1 MNRRTLI
8 VVIFSMLFV
17 LQAALLFSW
26 HLTSDKPM
34 QASDIAV
41 SVLTLCLTAIIYVAS
56 TRFYFMAIKRSTEAH
71 VAREGAELEHSLEL
85 YRSIALREEQL
96 ARKVCSAI
104 ENELVLARED
114 LAQGDIAKADVRLQN
129 SLDMATEAIPS
140 RCNNVTIAAV
150 LEAESRQCENDGVR
164 LTTEVAVPE
173 EIGLPDIDMAALL
186 FSLIDRALDDCK
198 AQRAEDPSS
207 NPTIAVRMLT
217 DAGQLLIE
225 VESTRDDTSAPSRRT
240 VQKGTSKSG
249 YDWND
254 KVIEGFTK
262 GHGGIVE
269 HSNDGKAHRTSVMI
283 PLQDVADM

>member
-96 ARKVCSAI
+96 ARKV
-104 ENELVLARED
+104 E
-114 LAQGDIAKADVRLQN
+114 
-129 SLDMATEAIPS
+129 IPEMVKMMK
-140 RCNNVTIAAV
+140 RV
-150 LEAESRQCENDGVR
+150 
-164 LTTEVAVPE
+164 VPE
-173 EIGLPDIDMAALL
+173 FISNNSK
-186 FSLIDRALDDCK
+186 FS
-198 AQRAEDPSS
+198 
-207 NPTIAVRMLT
+207 VY
-217 DAGQLLIE
+217 DA
-225 VESTRDDTSAPSRRT
+225 
-240 VQKGTSKSG
+240 K
-249 YDWND
+249 
-254 KVIEGFTK
+254 
-262 GHGGIVE
+262 
-269 HSNDGKAHRTSVMI
+269 
-283 PLQDVADM
+283 